1 MKKLLSIL
9 SLIIAILMVATTA
22 VAAEDVLLSAPA
34 DGAVEEG
41 AEDVAAWV
49 APEGIT
55 TYYATNVSGK
65 TPLLDGEIS
74 EGEYGPAIRIT
85 DPKACSAE
93 DWGASWAKDG
103 ETVNEDIR
111 SEYMDFY
118 FAYDEQNIYVAIY
131 DMSQYYNNT
140 DDNEFNNVPF
150 RSNYTFYFGFDLND
164 LSNYFQMS
172 GFQTHIHWAKD
183 GFSYFEFGKKNA
195 SPIAAYDLIS
205 EAVIR
210 KTDIEKGEDVAF
222 GDLLS
227 ANGNANYR
235 DEKWALTVEF
245 KLDRSVVAQAMNE
258 CFFTDYDTISNAMY
272 FALNTNTYVSNDEGY
287 ADLTTQYW
295 QWMGS
300 TDIREK
306 QGNYSDFGI
315 YEGSTRDKIFD
326 LIVFGDE
333 NTPIEIADPFPIRP
347 ETEVPTEAPTT
358 EAPTEAPV
366 TEAPVTEA
374 PTTEAPAAE
383 GGCGSSV
390 ALAGIALVAALG
402 TCTAFVAKKKED

>member
-41 AEDVAAWV
+41 AEEATAWV

-55 TYYATNVSGK
+55 TYYATNVTGK
-65 TPLLDGEIS
+65 TPLLDGTIS
-74 EGEYGPAIRIT
+74 EGEYGQAIRIT

-93 DWGASWAKDG
+93 DWGASWSKEG
-103 ETVNEDIR
+103 ETVNEDVK
-111 SEYMDFY
+111 SEYMDVY
-118 FAYDEQNIYVAIY
+118 FAYDEKNIYVAIY
-131 DMSQYYNNT
+131 DMSQAVNNT
-140 DDNEFNNVPF
+140 DDNEFNDYPF

-164 LSNYFQMS
+164 LTNYFQMS
-172 GFQTHIHWAKD
+172 GYQTHIHWANLN
-183 GFSYFEFGKKNA
+183 YFEFGKKNEA
-195 SPIAAYDLIS
+195 PIKTYDLIS
-205 EAVIR
+205 EAVVR
-210 KTDIEKGEDVAF
+210 KTNTETGEDVAF

-227 ANGNANYR
+227 SNGNANYYAG
-235 DEKWALTVEF
+235 KWALTVEF
-245 KLDRSVVAQAMNE
+245 KLDREVVADAMNS
-258 CFFTDYDTISNAMY
+258 CFFTDYDTTSNAMY
-272 FALNTNTYVSNDEGY
+272 FGLNTNTYVAEA
-287 ADLTTQYW
+287 ADYSGRTQYW
-295 QWMGS
+295 QWMGNN
-300 TDIREK
+300 DIREK

-315 YEGSTRDKIFD
+315 YEGSTREKIFD
-326 LIVFGDE
+326 LVVFGDE

-347 ETEVPTEAPTT
+347 ETEAPTEAPVT

-374 PTTEAPAAE
+374 PATEAPAAE